1 MKIFVLDKYSLATI
15 ALALLLI
22 LVALPIFIVNSTP
35 ASAPASPTLPIYS
48 VETDEKVVAV
58 TFDAA
63 WNADDIDNIIGTL
76 DKYGCKTTF
85 FAVGDWLVKYP
96 DAVKKLSAAGH
107 EIANHSDTH
116 AHLNTL
122 STEKLITEMEEC
134 DKKILDLT
142 GVKNVL
148 FRAPY
153 GEYNDNVIT
162 TCYQSGRYPIQWD
175 IDSLDWKN
183 LTTEEMIKRIVPK
196 LKNGSIILLHNGTEN
211 TAGALPSILEAIKNE
226 GYSFKTVGELIH
238 KDNFKINHEGRQI
251 KK

>member
-1 MKIFVLDKYSLATI
+1 M
-15 ALALLLI
+15 
-22 LVALPIFIVNSTP
+22 
-35 ASAPASPTLPIYS
+35 
-48 VETDEKVVAV
+48 
-58 TFDAA
+58 
-63 WNADDIDNIIGTL
+63 
-76 DKYGCKTTF
+76 
-85 FAVGDWLVKYP
+85 GDWLVKFP
-96 DAVKKLSAAGH
+96 DAVKKLHAAGH

-116 AHLNTL
+116 AHLNSL

-153 GEYNDNVIT
+153 GEYNDNVII
-162 TCYQSGRYPIQWD
+162 TCYQSGRYPIQWN

-183 LTTEEMIKRIVPK
+183 LTSKEMINRIVPR

-211 TAGALPSILEAIKNE
+211 TAGALPSILEAIKQE
-226 GYSFKTVGELIH
+226 GYSFKTVGDLIY
-238 KDNFKINHEGRQI
+238 KENFKINHEGRQI